1 MPASRIHPLADGQ
14 TLPGPRARPTAGNI
28 APDLECI
35 AAAKAGCQRCSW
47 ALRKLVS
54 LGCRPVAGHATSCE
68 AATAAFNPHSAP
80 PPERRFST
88 TGSFDY
94 RARATPS
101 RAAAWARRARQS
113 NDALHYAE
121 LSIATQTRISIPRS
135 GSPKADSRG
144 LEVLVDARGLSRYV
158 RPIQYCS
165 YNRSSGSRSARA
177 AARSTTIR
185 PN

>member
-1 MPASRIHPLADGQ
+1 MVINASDMPASRIHPLADGQ

-28 APDLECI
+28 ARDLECI

-113 NDALHYAE
+113 KDALHYAE
-121 LSIATQTRISIPRS
+121 SQHMPSSLGICDSSTRACRQW
-135 GSPKADSRG
+135 SRKTRHSSWVYR
-144 LEVLVDARGLSRYV
+144 LFRKTSSA
-158 RPIQYCS
+158 
-165 YNRSSGSRSARA
+165 SSGL
-177 AARSTTIR
+177 
-185 PN
+185 